1 VVVPLIALEVVFLG
15 ANLLKLLDGGYVP
28 LGMAGLLSL
37 MMLTWIRGTSFVYA
51 KAHRESVPLEELVHI
66 MCRSKPLKAKGTAV
80 FLTSDATAAPSA
92 LLHNIKHNGVVHEQN
107 LITTIEVAD
116 VPRVRDEERVR
127 IEPIQ
132 DSFVRIFLTFGYMEE
147 PNVPRALALARKD
160 GIKFE
165 IMSTSFFLSR
175 RTFRASR
182 SAGLPLWQDYL
193 YIAMAKSAAD
203 VSSFYRLPTNRV
215 LELGQQFI
223 V

>member
-1 VVVPLIALEVVFLG
+1 MTQSRPIDAPSPMVTLG
-15 ANLLKLLDGGYVP
+15 YTTVRSP
-28 LGMAGLLSL
+28 IVTPCPMQ
-37 MMLTWIRGTSFVYA
+37 T
-51 KAHRESVPLEELVHI
+51 KAPIDTPAPSR
-66 MCRSKPLKAKGTAV
+66 
-80 FLTSDATAAPSA
+80 TSDATAAPSA

-107 LITTIEVAD
+107 LITTVEVAD
-116 VPRVRDEERVR
+116 VPRVPDEERVR
-127 IEPIQ
+127 IERIQ
-132 DSFVRIFLTFGYMEE
+132 DSFIRVFLTFGYMEE

>member
-1 VVVPLIALEVVFLG
+1 
-15 ANLLKLLDGGYVP
+15 
-28 LGMAGLLSL
+28 M
-37 MMLTWIRGTSFVYA
+37 
-51 KAHRESVPLEELVHI
+51 
-66 MCRSKPLKAKGTAV
+66 
-80 FLTSDATAAPSA
+80 
-92 LLHNIKHNGVVHEQN
+92 
-107 LITTIEVAD
+107 
-116 VPRVRDEERVR
+116 
-127 IEPIQ
+127 Q
-132 DSFVRIFLTFGYMEE
+132 DSFVRVFLTFGYMEE